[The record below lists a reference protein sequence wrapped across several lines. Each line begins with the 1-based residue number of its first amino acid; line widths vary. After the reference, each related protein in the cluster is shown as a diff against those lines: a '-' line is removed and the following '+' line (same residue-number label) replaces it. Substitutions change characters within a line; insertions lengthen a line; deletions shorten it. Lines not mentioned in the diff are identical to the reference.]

1 MDDSSEA
8 LKALTWKHISAK
20 EFEQAEEV
28 VRRRIE
34 EADPGDPD
42 RMCFLFGLLASVL
55 NSLQRFD
62 EATQMLRLS
71 LAEAKKITTS
81 AAPVGPARYFLA
93 YQYLLYG
100 DPNQALAEA
109 QPVPSGV
116 GHSQCLLHSV
126 AAQALWKLSRHDEAV
141 AAARHAIE
149 AAPTEDRRF
158 ELSVE
163 LATILGAG

>member
-1 MDDSSEA
+1 MDDRDEA

-20 EFEQAEEV
+20 EFEQAENV

-34 EADPGDPD
+34 EADRGEPG
-42 RMCFLFGLLASVL
+42 RMYFLFGLLGSVL

-62 EATQMLRLS
+62 EATEMLRLS

-81 AAPVGPARYFLA
+81 AAAVGVARYFLA

-100 DPNQALAEA
+100 DPKQALAEA
-109 QPVPSGV
+109 QPVPPGV

-126 AAQALWKLSRHDEAV
+126 SAQALWKLSRHDEAV

-149 AAPTEDRRF
+149 AAPTEDARS
-158 ELSVE
+158 ELLVD
-163 LATILGAG
+163 LAAILGAG